1 MAKQSNKDTFLKW
14 AISVL
19 PAQRS
24 EWIEENILKMEQF
37 AIATKLI
44 SGSIFDISDVT
55 ILETIYRAVEKNK
68 IFQIKN
74 KRLIK
79 NIENDFKTYMQYCS
93 QTLEG
98 TKQASKLEPSMFE
111 PLLESVSAVATST
124 ESKTT
129 PKNILVSTSTSA
141 TCETEFYDYLQNRT
155 KLADRTCIS
164 YVSAIRSAE
173 RYAVDNGYISCS
185 LLNEDKE
192 TIVATATE
200 LYGDS
205 NFIKLNEQQHNR
217 FSAAINKLLEF
228 IGAKVPEKA
237 VVSTG

>member
-79 NIENDFKTYMQYCS
+79 I
-93 QTLEG
+93 
-98 TKQASKLEPSMFE
+98 
-111 PLLESVSAVATST
+111 
-124 ESKTT
+124 
-129 PKNILVSTSTSA
+129 
-141 TCETEFYDYLQNRT
+141 
-155 KLADRTCIS
+155 
-164 YVSAIRSAE
+164 
-173 RYAVDNGYISCS
+173 
-185 LLNEDKE
+185 
-192 TIVATATE
+192 
-200 LYGDS
+200 
-205 NFIKLNEQQHNR
+205 
-217 FSAAINKLLEF
+217 
-228 IGAKVPEKA
+228 
-237 VVSTG
+237 